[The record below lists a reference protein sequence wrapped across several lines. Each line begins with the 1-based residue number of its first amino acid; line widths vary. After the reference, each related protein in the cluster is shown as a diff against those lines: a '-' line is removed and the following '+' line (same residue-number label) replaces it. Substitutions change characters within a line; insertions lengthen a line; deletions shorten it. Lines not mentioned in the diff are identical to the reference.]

1 VAIRIFR
8 YIVGPFIP
16 GASNMIVADLPQNE
30 EERLQT
36 LYESQLL
43 DTAEE
48 EEFSEIVQLVSQ
60 ICGTPISLIS
70 FIDRNRQWF
79 KAKKGLDD
87 SETPRDMAFCSHAI
101 LQGGVFV
108 VPDAMQDMRFAD
120 SPYVLGAPYV
130 RFYAGVPVC
139 ASNGHAIGTL
149 CVIGPE
155 PRSLSEREERALTV
169 LARHVSH
176 LVDLRIAQNLTQRLV
191 AELHDRNATLE
202 QLTRAATRLLSVMAH
217 DVRSPLASIIAL
229 IDEFSDTPDVIIEL
243 LPEIRRQA
251 VIAKDILDQTLTWTG
266 TMLRGDRPMARQTVD
281 VRSLFDEEV
290 GLQDA
295 VFREKNITV
304 EAMAEEGEI
313 DVDPYLLRF
322 VVHTLLGNATKFT
335 ENGSIR
341 LDARTIGNELVVTI
355 SDTGMGMPADVLQRL
370 FDWSRRHGRPGT
382 RSEQGAGLALLL
394 VKEFLDMI
402 HGTIEVHSEEGSG
415 TTFAIHVPLSRDE
428 AMAHDDVD
436 DLS

>member
-1 VAIRIFR
+1 
-8 YIVGPFIP
+8 
-16 GASNMIVADLPQNE
+16 MIVADLPPDE

-48 EEFSEIVQLVSQ
+48 EDFSEIVQLVSQ

-79 KAKKGLDD
+79 KAKRGLDG

-101 LQGGVFV
+101 LQRDVFV
-108 VPDAMQDMRFAD
+108 VPDAMEDMRFAD
-120 SPYVLGAPYV
+120 NPYVLGDPYV

-139 ASNGHAIGTL
+139 ASNGHALGTL

-155 PRSLSEREERALTV
+155 PRSLSDREARALTV

-176 LVDLRIAQNLTQRLV
+176 LVDLRIAQNLTQRLM
-191 AELHDRNATLE
+191 AELHDHNASLE

-229 IDEFSDTPDVIIEL
+229 LDEFSDTPDVIVEL

-251 VIAKDILDQTLTWTG
+251 AIAKDILDQTLTWTG
-266 TMLRGDRPMARQTVD
+266 TMLRGDRSMERQSAD
-281 VRSLFDEEV
+281 VRILFDEEV
-290 GLQDA
+290 NLHDA
-295 VFREKNITV
+295 IFREKNITV
-304 EAMAEEGEI
+304 EASADEGVI

-322 VVHTLLGNATKFT
+322 VVHTLLGNAVKFT
-335 ENGSIR
+335 ENGTIR
-341 LDARTIGNELVVTI
+341 LDARTAGNGLLLSV
-355 SDTGMGMPADVLQRL
+355 SDTGMGMSADVMQRL

-402 HGTIEVHSEEGSG
+402 HGTIDVRSEEGSG
-415 TTFAIHVPLSRDE
+415 TTFVIHVPLSRNE
-428 AMAHDDVD
+428 TTLHDGTTDS
-436 DLS
+436 LS

>member
-1 VAIRIFR
+1 
-8 YIVGPFIP
+8 
-16 GASNMIVADLPQNE
+16 MIVADLPPDE

-48 EEFSEIVQLVSQ
+48 EDFSEIVQLVSQ

-79 KAKKGLDD
+79 KAKKGLDG

-101 LQGGVFV
+101 LQRDVFV
-108 VPDAMQDMRFAD
+108 VPDAMEDMRFAD
-120 SPYVLGAPYV
+120 NPYVLGDPYV

-139 ASNGHAIGTL
+139 ASNGHALGTL

-155 PRSLSEREERALTV
+155 PRSLSDREARALTV

-176 LVDLRIAQNLTQRLV
+176 LVDLRIAQNLTQRLM
-191 AELHDRNATLE
+191 AELHDHNASLE

-229 IDEFSDTPDVIIEL
+229 LDEFSDTPDVIVEL

-251 VIAKDILDQTLTWTG
+251 AIAKDILDQTLTWTG
-266 TMLRGDRPMARQTVD
+266 AMLRGDRSMERQSAD
-281 VRSLFDEEV
+281 VRILFDEEV
-290 GLQDA
+290 NLHDA

-304 EAMAEEGEI
+304 EASADDGVI

-322 VVHTLLGNATKFT
+322 VVHTLLGNAVKFT
-335 ENGSIR
+335 ENGTIR
-341 LDARTIGNELVVTI
+341 LDARTAGNGLLLSV
-355 SDTGMGMPADVLQRL
+355 SDTGMGMSADVMQRL

-402 HGTIEVHSEEGSG
+402 HGTIDVRSEEGSG
-415 TTFAIHVPLSRDE
+415 TTFVIHVPLSRNE
-428 AMAHDDVD
+428 TTLHDGTADS
-436 DLS
+436 LS